1 MNRPPM
7 PVRFETAAPC
17 VLVGRA
23 PLPRLARFRRLM
35 ADDGWRVDLG
45 RMCLDRRYALDL
57 LATAHSSASD
67 DLRALAVVLFAD
79 YEPLP
84 VGGLQ
89 LQ

>member
-7 PVRFETAAPC
+7 SVRLEPAAPC

-23 PLPRLARFRRLM
+23 PLSRLARFRRLM
-35 ADDGWRVDLG
+35 ADDGWSVDLG

-67 DLRALAVVLFAD
+67 TLRELAVTLFAD
-79 YEPLP
+79 YEQTPAWRP
-84 VGGLQ
+84 Q